1 MANQK
6 EIFLA
11 SEGDAWFSRNKEV
24 VENFDFSANDEIV
37 TCLREIIERSGASTD
52 RPLRILEIG
61 CGDGSR
67 LAYLSRT
74 WPVTAFGVE
83 PSAQAVGVAC
93 GRGVNAIQGTADQLP
108 FTNAM
113 FDIVV
118 FGFCLYLSD
127 REDLFRIAQEAD
139 RVLKSD
145 AWLVVH
151 DFYSKSPVRREY
163 HHRSGLHTYK
173 MDYRTLFCWH
183 PSYTCYTHRVLHHV
197 NHEYT
202 DEPQEWVATS
212 VIRKCRG

>member
-1 MANQK
+1 MNQK
-6 EIFLA
+6 EVFLA
-11 SEGDAWFSRNKEV
+11 SEGDAWFSRNKVV
-24 VENFDFSANDEIV
+24 VENFDFSADDEIV
-37 TCLREIIERSGASTD
+37 ACLREIIDHSGASTD
-52 RPLRILEIG
+52 RPLKILEIG

-67 LAYLSRT
+67 LAYLART
-74 WPVTAFGVE
+74 WSVEAFGVE
-83 PSAQAVGVAC
+83 PSAQAVQVAC
-93 GRGVNAIQGTADQLP
+93 NRGVNAIQGTADQLP
-108 FTNAM
+108 FKNAM